1 VSKNSGTA
9 LRGELAC
16 SVFCCGFSGE
26 IDTHAELHSLGWSL
40 TYSAIPQAFHSYYF
54 MAIKISKIPFMEVN

>member
-1 VSKNSGTA
+1 MQ
-9 LRGELAC
+9 R
-16 SVFCCGFSGE
+16 FCCGFSGE

-54 MAIKISKIPFMEVN
+54 MAIKISKIPFIEWISEFVRIFVST